1 MIGLITIDNKKIKEL
16 DNENIMHT
24 YGRYDVC
31 LTKGKGV
38 YAYDDN
44 GKKYI
49 DVSSGIG
56 VNSLGYCDD
65 GWVKAVSEQ
74 AGTIQHISNYYYNKV
89 AGVLAEK
96 LTKATG
102 LSKVFFGNSGAE
114 ANECA
119 IKVARKYSFDKYGRG
134 RDHII
139 TLVNSFHGRTI
150 ATLSATG
157 QDVFHNYFFPFVE
170 GFDNAIA
177 NDIES
182 LKNTITDK
190 TCAVMLETVQGE
202 GGVNILDSEYLQ
214 QVRKICDEKDI
225 LLIVDEVQTGVCRT
239 GKLYGYMH
247 SGIKPDVVTSAKGLG
262 GGLPIGVCMVNDKLK
277 DVMGPSTHGTTF
289 GSNPVVCAGA
299 NYIIDTVNT
308 PEFIEE
314 INKKGAYFKEKIEK
328 IKGVK
333 SVRQQG
339 LMIGIEVEG
348 NAGDLAKKCTE
359 NGLLVITAKTLLRML
374 PPLNIKYEEI
384 DEALAILKKVME
396 E

>member
-1 MIGLITIDNKKIKEL
+1 MDNKKIKEL

-56 VNSLGYCDD
+56 VNCLGYCDD

-119 IKVARKYSFDKYGRG
+119 IKVARKYSFDKYGKG

-157 QDVFHNYFFPFVE
+157 QDVFHNFFFPFVD

-182 LKNTITDK
+182 LKDTITDK

-262 GGLPIGVCMVNDKLK
+262 GGLPIGICMVNDKLK

-314 INKKGAYFKEKIEK
+314 VNKKGAYFKEKIEK

-348 NAGDLAKKCTE
+348 NAGDIAKKCTE

-374 PPLNIKYEEI
+374 PPLNIKYDEI

>member
-1 MIGLITIDNKKIKEL
+1 MDNKKIKEL

-134 RDHII
+134 RDRII

-157 QDVFHNYFFPFVE
+157 QDVFHNYFFPFVD

-182 LKNTITDK
+182 LKDTITDK

-262 GGLPIGVCMVNDKLK
+262 GGLPIGICMVNDKLK

-348 NAGDLAKKCTE
+348 NAGDIAKKCTE

>member
-1 MIGLITIDNKKIKEL
+1 MDNKKIKEL

-182 LKNTITDK
+182 LKDTITDK

-262 GGLPIGVCMVNDKLK
+262 GGLPIGVCMVNEKLK

-339 LMIGIEVEG
+339 LMIGIEVDG
-348 NAGDLAKKCTE
+348 NAGDIAKKCTE

>member
-1 MIGLITIDNKKIKEL
+1 MDNKKIKEL

-56 VNSLGYCDD
+56 VNCLGYCDD

-89 AGVLAEK
+89 AGILAEK

-134 RDHII
+134 RDRII

-157 QDVFHNYFFPFVE
+157 QDVFHNYFFPFVD

-182 LKNTITDK
+182 LKDTITDK

-262 GGLPIGVCMVNDKLK
+262 GGLPIGICMVNDKLK

-314 INKKGAYFKEKIEK
+314 VNKKGAYFKEKLEK

-348 NAGDLAKKCTE
+348 NAGDIAKKCTE

>member
-1 MIGLITIDNKKIKEL
+1 MDNKKIKEL

-56 VNSLGYCDD
+56 VNCLGYCDD

-119 IKVARKYSFDKYGRG
+119 IKVARKYSFDKYGKG

-157 QDVFHNYFFPFVE
+157 QDVFHNYFFPFVD

-182 LKNTITDK
+182 LKDTITDK

-262 GGLPIGVCMVNDKLK
+262 GGLPIGICMVNDKLK

-314 INKKGAYFKEKIEK
+314 VNKKGAYFKEKIEK

-339 LMIGIEVEG
+339 LMIGIEVDG
-348 NAGDLAKKCTE
+348 NAGDIAKKCTE

>member
-1 MIGLITIDNKKIKEL
+1 MDNKKIKEL

-134 RDHII
+134 RDRII

-157 QDVFHNYFFPFVE
+157 QDVFHNYFFPFVD

-182 LKNTITDK
+182 LKDTITDK

-262 GGLPIGVCMVNDKLK
+262 GGLPIGICMVNDKLK

-314 INKKGAYFKEKIEK
+314 INKKGAYFKEKLEK

-348 NAGDLAKKCTE
+348 NAGDIAKKCTE

>member
-1 MIGLITIDNKKIKEL
+1 MDNKKIKEL

-38 YAYDDN
+38 YAYDDS

-96 LTKATG
+96 LTKATD

-157 QDVFHNYFFPFVE
+157 QDVFHNYFFPFVD

-182 LKNTITDK
+182 LKNTITNK

-262 GGLPIGVCMVNDKLK
+262 GGLPIGICMVNDKLK

-314 INKKGAYFKEKIEK
+314 INKKGAYFKEKLEK

-348 NAGDLAKKCTE
+348 NAGDIAKKCTE

>member
-1 MIGLITIDNKKIKEL
+1 MDNKKIKEL

-202 GGVNILDSEYLQ
+202 GGINILDSEYLQ

-348 NAGDLAKKCTE
+348 NAGDIAKKCTE

>member
-1 MIGLITIDNKKIKEL
+1 MDNKKIKEL

-56 VNSLGYCDD
+56 VNCLGYCDD

-119 IKVARKYSFDKYGRG
+119 IKVARKYSFDKYGKG
-134 RDHII
+134 RDRII

-157 QDVFHNYFFPFVE
+157 QDVFHNYFFPFVD

-182 LKNTITDK
+182 LKDTITDK

-262 GGLPIGVCMVNDKLK
+262 GGLPIGICMVNDKLK

-314 INKKGAYFKEKIEK
+314 INKKGTYFKEKIEK

-348 NAGDLAKKCTE
+348 NAGDIAKKCTE

>member
-1 MIGLITIDNKKIKEL
+1 MDNKKIKEL

-38 YAYDDN
+38 YAYDDS

-56 VNSLGYCDD
+56 VNCLGYCDD

-157 QDVFHNYFFPFVE
+157 QDVFHNYFFPFVD

-182 LKNTITDK
+182 LKDTITDK

-262 GGLPIGVCMVNDKLK
+262 GGLPIGICMVNDKLK

-314 INKKGAYFKEKIEK
+314 INKKGTYFKEKLEK

-348 NAGDLAKKCTE
+348 NAGDIAKKCTE

>member
-1 MIGLITIDNKKIKEL
+1 MDNKKIKEL

-314 INKKGAYFKEKIEK
+314 VNEKGTYFKEKIEK

-348 NAGDLAKKCTE
+348 NAGDIAKKCTE

>member
-1 MIGLITIDNKKIKEL
+1 MDNKKIKEL

-56 VNSLGYCDD
+56 VNCLGYCDD
-65 GWVKAVSEQ
+65 GWIKAVSEQ

-119 IKVARKYSFDKYGRG
+119 IKVARKYSFDKYGKG

-157 QDVFHNYFFPFVE
+157 QDVFHNYFFPFVD

-182 LKNTITDK
+182 LKDTITDK

-262 GGLPIGVCMVNDKLK
+262 GGLPIGICMVNDKLK

-348 NAGDLAKKCTE
+348 NAGDIAKKCTE

>member
-1 MIGLITIDNKKIKEL
+1 MDNKKIKEL

-56 VNSLGYCDD
+56 VNCLGYCDD

-157 QDVFHNYFFPFVE
+157 QDVFHNYFFPFVD

-182 LKNTITDK
+182 LKDTITDK

-247 SGIKPDVVTSAKGLG
+247 SGINPDVVTSAKGLG
-262 GGLPIGVCMVNDKLK
+262 GGLPIGICMVNDKLK

-314 INKKGAYFKEKIEK
+314 INKKGAYFKEKLEK

-348 NAGDLAKKCTE
+348 NAGDIAKKCTE

>member
-1 MIGLITIDNKKIKEL
+1 MDNKKIKEL

-348 NAGDLAKKCTE
+348 NAGDIAKKCTE
-359 NGLLVITAKTLLRML
+359 NGLLVITAKALLRML

>member
-1 MIGLITIDNKKIKEL
+1 MDNKKIKEL

-262 GGLPIGVCMVNDKLK
+262 GGLPIGVCLVNDKLK

-328 IKGVK
+328 IQGVK

-348 NAGDLAKKCTE
+348 NAGDIAKKCTE

>member
-1 MIGLITIDNKKIKEL
+1 MDNKKIKEL

-31 LTKGKGV
+31 LTNGKGV

-74 AGTIQHISNYYYNKV
+74 AGTIQHISNYYYNKG

-96 LTKATG
+96 LTKARG

-348 NAGDLAKKCTE
+348 NAGDIAKKCTE

>member
-1 MIGLITIDNKKIKEL
+1 MDNKKIKEL

-134 RDHII
+134 RDRII

-157 QDVFHNYFFPFVE
+157 QDVFHNYFFPFVD

-182 LKNTITDK
+182 LKDTITDK

-214 QVRKICDEKDI
+214 QVRKICDKKDI

-262 GGLPIGVCMVNDKLK
+262 GGLPIGICMVNDKLK

-314 INKKGAYFKEKIEK
+314 INKKGAYFKEKLEK

-348 NAGDLAKKCTE
+348 NAGDIAKKCTE

>member
-1 MIGLITIDNKKIKEL
+1 MDNKKIKEL

-56 VNSLGYCDD
+56 VNCLGYCDD

-157 QDVFHNYFFPFVE
+157 QDVFHNYFFPFVD

-182 LKNTITDK
+182 LKDTITDK

-262 GGLPIGVCMVNDKLK
+262 GGLPIGICMVNDKLK

-308 PEFIEE
+308 PEFIEK
-314 INKKGAYFKEKIEK
+314 INKKGAYFKEKLEK

-348 NAGDLAKKCTE
+348 NAGDIAKKCTE

>member
-1 MIGLITIDNKKIKEL
+1 MDNKKIKEL

-119 IKVARKYSFDKYGRG
+119 IKVARKYSFDKYGKG

-182 LKNTITDK
+182 LKDTITDK

-262 GGLPIGVCMVNDKLK
+262 GGLPIGICMVNDKLK

-348 NAGDLAKKCTE
+348 NAGDIAKKCTE

>member
-1 MIGLITIDNKKIKEL
+1 MDNKKIKEL

-56 VNSLGYCDD
+56 VNCLGYCDD

-134 RDHII
+134 RDRII

-157 QDVFHNYFFPFVE
+157 QDVFHNYFFPFVD

-262 GGLPIGVCMVNDKLK
+262 GGLPIGICMVNDKLK

-339 LMIGIEVEG
+339 LMIGIEVDG
-348 NAGDLAKKCTE
+348 NAGDIAKKCTE

>member
-1 MIGLITIDNKKIKEL
+1 MENEKIKQL

-24 YGRYDVC
+24 YARYDVC
-31 LTKGKGV
+31 LTHGSGV
-38 YAYDDN
+38 YAYDDRD
-44 GKKYI
+44 KKYI

-56 VNSLGYCDD
+56 VNSLGYCNP
-65 GWVKAVSEQ
+65 GWVKAVTEQ
-74 AGTIQHISNYYYNKV
+74 ASKIQHISNYYYSPV
-89 AGVLAEK
+89 AGELAEK

-119 IKVARKYSFDKYGRG
+119 IKVARKYSFDKYGQG
-134 RDHII
+134 RNRIV
-139 TLVNSFHGRTI
+139 TLENSFHGRTI

-170 GFDNAIA
+170 GFDYAKA

-182 LKNTITDK
+182 LLSKITDK

-202 GGVNILDSEYLQ
+202 GGVNILDSDYLKE
-214 QVRKICDEKDI
+214 VRKICDERDI

-247 SGIKPDVVTSAKGLG
+247 SGITPDIVTSAKGLG
-262 GGLPIGVCMVNDKLK
+262 GGLPIGICMVGEKLSE
-277 DVMGPSTHGTTF
+277 VMGPSSHGTTF

-299 NYIIDTVNT
+299 KYILDTVNN
-308 PEFIEE
+308 PEFIDEV
-314 INKKGAYFKEKIEK
+314 NKKGKYIKEKLLK

-333 SVRQQG
+333 AVRQQG
-339 LMIGIEVEG
+339 LMIGIEVEE
-348 NAGDLAKKCTE
+348 NAGDIAKKCTE
-359 NGLLVITAKTLLRML
+359 NGLLIITAKTLLRML
-374 PPLNIKYEEI
+374 PPLNITYDEI
-384 DEALAILKKVME
+384 DEALSILKKVME
-396 E
+396 G

>member
-1 MIGLITIDNKKIKEL
+1 MDNKKIKEL

-56 VNSLGYCDD
+56 VNCLGYCDD

-157 QDVFHNYFFPFVE
+157 QDVFHNYFFPFVD

-262 GGLPIGVCMVNDKLK
+262 GGLPIGICMVNDKLK

-314 INKKGAYFKEKIEK
+314 VNKKGTYFKEKLEK

-348 NAGDLAKKCTE
+348 NAGDIAKKCTE

-374 PPLNIKYEEI
+374 PPLNIKYDEI

>member
-1 MIGLITIDNKKIKEL
+1 MDNKKIKEL

-56 VNSLGYCDD
+56 VNCLGYCDD

-157 QDVFHNYFFPFVE
+157 QDVFHNYFFPFVD

-182 LKNTITDK
+182 LKDTITNK

-262 GGLPIGVCMVNDKLK
+262 GGLPIGICMVNDKLK

-314 INKKGAYFKEKIEK
+314 INKKGAYFKEKLEK

-339 LMIGIEVEG
+339 LMIGVEVDG
-348 NAGDLAKKCTE
+348 NAGDIAKKCTE

>member
-1 MIGLITIDNKKIKEL
+1 MDNKKIKEL

-157 QDVFHNYFFPFVE
+157 QDVFHNYFFPFVD

-262 GGLPIGVCMVNDKLK
+262 GGLPIGICMVNDKLK

-314 INKKGAYFKEKIEK
+314 VNKKGTYFKEKLEK

-348 NAGDLAKKCTE
+348 NAGDIAKKCTE

-374 PPLNIKYEEI
+374 PPLNIKYDEI

>member
-1 MIGLITIDNKKIKEL
+1 MDNKKIKEL

-157 QDVFHNYFFPFVE
+157 QDVFHNYFFPFVD

-182 LKNTITDK
+182 LKDTITDK

-262 GGLPIGVCMVNDKLK
+262 GGLPIGICMVNDKLK

-314 INKKGAYFKEKIEK
+314 VNKKGAYFKEKLEK

-339 LMIGIEVEG
+339 LMIGIEVEC
-348 NAGDLAKKCTE
+348 NAGDIAKKCTE

>member
-1 MIGLITIDNKKIKEL
+1 MDNKKIKEL

-56 VNSLGYCDD
+56 VNCLGYCDD

-102 LSKVFFGNSGAE
+102 LSKIFFGNSGAE

-119 IKVARKYSFDKYGRG
+119 IKVARKYSFDKYGKG

-157 QDVFHNYFFPFVE
+157 QDVFHNYFFPFVD

-182 LKNTITDK
+182 LKDTITDK

-262 GGLPIGVCMVNDKLK
+262 GGLPIGICMVNDKLK

-314 INKKGAYFKEKIEK
+314 VNKKGAYFKEKIEK

-348 NAGDLAKKCTE
+348 NAGDIAKKCTE

-374 PPLNIKYEEI
+374 PPLNIKYDEI

>member
-1 MIGLITIDNKKIKEL
+1 MDNKKIKEL

-134 RDHII
+134 RDRII

-157 QDVFHNYFFPFVE
+157 QDVFHNYFFPFVD

-182 LKNTITDK
+182 LKDTITDK

-262 GGLPIGVCMVNDKLK
+262 GGLPIGICMVNDKLK

-314 INKKGAYFKEKIEK
+314 VNKKGTYFKEKLEK

-348 NAGDLAKKCTE
+348 NAGDIAKKCTE

>member
-1 MIGLITIDNKKIKEL
+1 MDNKKIKEL

-134 RDHII
+134 RDRII

-157 QDVFHNYFFPFVE
+157 QDVFHNYFFPFVD

-182 LKNTITDK
+182 LKDTITDK

-225 LLIVDEVQTGVCRT
+225 LFIVDEVQTGVCRT

-262 GGLPIGVCMVNDKLK
+262 GGLPIGICMVNDKLK

-314 INKKGAYFKEKIEK
+314 VNKKGTYFKEKLEK

-348 NAGDLAKKCTE
+348 NAGDIAKKCTE

-374 PPLNIKYEEI
+374 PPLNIKYDEI

>member
-1 MIGLITIDNKKIKEL
+1 MDNKKIKEL

-157 QDVFHNYFFPFVE
+157 QDVFHNYFFPFVD

-182 LKNTITDK
+182 LKDTITDK

-214 QVRKICDEKDI
+214 QVRKVCDEKDI

-262 GGLPIGVCMVNDKLK
+262 GGLPIGICMVNDKLK

-314 INKKGAYFKEKIEK
+314 VNKKGTYFKEKLEK

-348 NAGDLAKKCTE
+348 NAGDIAKKCTE

>member
-1 MIGLITIDNKKIKEL
+1 MDNKKIKEL

-348 NAGDLAKKCTE
+348 NAGDIAKKCTE

-384 DEALAILKKVME
+384 DEALAILEKVME

>member
-1 MIGLITIDNKKIKEL
+1 MENEKIKQL

-24 YGRYDVC
+24 YARYDVC
-31 LTKGKGV
+31 LTHGSGV
-38 YAYDDN
+38 YAYDDSD
-44 GKKYI
+44 KKYI

-56 VNSLGYCDD
+56 VNSLGYCNP
-65 GWVKAVSEQ
+65 GWVKAVTEQ
-74 AGTIQHISNYYYNKV
+74 ASKIQHISNYYYSPV
-89 AGVLAEK
+89 AGELAEK

-119 IKVARKYSFDKYGRG
+119 IKVARKYSFDKYGAG
-134 RDHII
+134 RNRIV
-139 TLVNSFHGRTI
+139 TLENSFHGRTI

-170 GFDNAIA
+170 GFDYAKA

-182 LKNTITDK
+182 LLSKITDK

-202 GGVNILDSEYLQ
+202 GGVNILDSDYLKE
-214 QVRKICDEKDI
+214 VRKICDERDI

-247 SGIKPDVVTSAKGLG
+247 SGITPDIVTSAKGLG
-262 GGLPIGVCMVNDKLK
+262 GGLPIGICMVGEKLSE
-277 DVMGPSTHGTTF
+277 VMGPSSHGTTF

-299 NYIIDTVNT
+299 KYILDTVNN
-308 PEFIEE
+308 PEFIDEV
-314 INKKGAYFKEKIEK
+314 NKKGKYIKEKLLK

-333 SVRQQG
+333 AVRQQG
-339 LMIGIEVEG
+339 LMIGIEVEE
-348 NAGDLAKKCTE
+348 NAGDIAKKCTE
-359 NGLLVITAKTLLRML
+359 KGLLIITAKTLLRML
-374 PPLNIKYEEI
+374 PPLNITYDEI
-384 DEALAILKKVME
+384 DEALSILKKVME
-396 E
+396 G

>member
-1 MIGLITIDNKKIKEL
+1 MDNKKIKEL

-56 VNSLGYCDD
+56 VNCLGYCDD

-134 RDHII
+134 RDRII

-157 QDVFHNYFFPFVE
+157 QDVFHNYFFPFVD

-182 LKNTITDK
+182 LKDTITDK

-262 GGLPIGVCMVNDKLK
+262 GGLPIGICMVNDKLK

-314 INKKGAYFKEKIEK
+314 VNKKGTYFKEKLEK

-348 NAGDLAKKCTE
+348 NAGDIAKKCTE

-384 DEALAILKKVME
+384 DEALSILKKVME

>member
-1 MIGLITIDNKKIKEL
+1 MDNKKIKEL

-38 YAYDDN
+38 YAYDDS

-56 VNSLGYCDD
+56 VNCLGYCDD

-157 QDVFHNYFFPFVE
+157 QDVFHNYFFPFVD

-262 GGLPIGVCMVNDKLK
+262 GGLPIGICMVNDKLK

-314 INKKGAYFKEKIEK
+314 VNKKGTYFKEKLEK

-348 NAGDLAKKCTE
+348 NAGDIAKKCTE
-359 NGLLVITAKTLLRML
+359 NGLLVIIAKTLLRML

>member
-1 MIGLITIDNKKIKEL
+1 MDNKKIKEL

-56 VNSLGYCDD
+56 VNCLGYCDD

-119 IKVARKYSFDKYGRG
+119 IKVARKYSFDKYGKG

-157 QDVFHNYFFPFVE
+157 QDVFHNYFFPFVD

-182 LKNTITDK
+182 LKDTITDK

-348 NAGDLAKKCTE
+348 NAGDIAKKCTE

-374 PPLNIKYEEI
+374 PPLNIKYDEI

>member
-1 MIGLITIDNKKIKEL
+1 MDNKKIKEL

-134 RDHII
+134 RDRII

-157 QDVFHNYFFPFVE
+157 QDVFHNYFFPFVD

-182 LKNTITDK
+182 LKDTITDK

-262 GGLPIGVCMVNDKLK
+262 GGLPIGICMVNDKLK

-314 INKKGAYFKEKIEK
+314 VNKKGTYFKEKLEK

-348 NAGDLAKKCTE
+348 NASDIAKKCTE

>member
-1 MIGLITIDNKKIKEL
+1 MDNKKIKEL

-56 VNSLGYCDD
+56 VNCLGYCDD

-157 QDVFHNYFFPFVE
+157 QDVFHNYFFPFVD

-182 LKNTITDK
+182 LKDTITDK

-247 SGIKPDVVTSAKGLG
+247 SGIKPDIVTSAKGLG
-262 GGLPIGVCMVNDKLK
+262 GGLPIGICMVNDKLK

-314 INKKGAYFKEKIEK
+314 INKKGAYFKEKLEK

-348 NAGDLAKKCTE
+348 NAGDIAKKCTE

>member
-1 MIGLITIDNKKIKEL
+1 MDNKKIKEL

-56 VNSLGYCDD
+56 VNCLGYCDD

-157 QDVFHNYFFPFVE
+157 QDVFHNYFFPFVD

-182 LKNTITDK
+182 LKDTITDK

-262 GGLPIGVCMVNDKLK
+262 GGLPIGICMVNDELK

-314 INKKGAYFKEKIEK
+314 VNKKGTYFKEKLEK

-339 LMIGIEVEG
+339 LMIGVEVEG
-348 NAGDLAKKCTE
+348 NAGDIAKKCTE

>member
-1 MIGLITIDNKKIKEL
+1 MDNKKIKEL

-119 IKVARKYSFDKYGRG
+119 IKVARKYSFDKYGKG

-157 QDVFHNYFFPFVE
+157 QDVFHNFFFPFVD

-182 LKNTITDK
+182 LKDTITDK

-262 GGLPIGVCMVNDKLK
+262 GGLPIGICMVNDKLK

-314 INKKGAYFKEKIEK
+314 VNKKGTYFKEKIEK

-348 NAGDLAKKCTE
+348 NAGDIAKKCTE

-374 PPLNIKYEEI
+374 PPLNIKYDEI